1 MNIHATSVASHHV
14 RAAELPNALRMS
26 DRPDKPATHSRD
38 TPKVDRS
45 TVDAREE
52 GDDASTELRA
62 DGDGRDV
69 LRLLEA
75 GHFKGVADVRLR
87 INFFDELSS
96 RARVAAL
103 PAIEEQA
110 GEVVSA
116 VQARVDELMDTLE
129 LGDETLGLVSD
140 AVAAFDQAVQ
150 TLADQ
155 AISAGRVDP
164 DALASEI
171 QLAFDGLVEQL
182 EALLVNPT
190 PEAEP
195 PEPSVPAPD
204 GDAIAG
210 DQPENG
216 AATPLAITV
225 GTVNH
230 EKREPET
237 EPPGDPND
245 QGDAPAVSYDEAFA
259 SIREAFEDALATL
272 ISSLNQAVQLP
283 DPTSPP
289 GQGQAF
295 AKFLAMYDE
304 LRGTP
309 QTIDATV

>member
-1 MNIHATSVASHHV
+1 MNIHATSAASHHV
-14 RAAELPNALRMS
+14 RTAELPNALRMS
-26 DRPDKPATHSRD
+26 DRPDKPGTHSRD
-38 TPKVDRS
+38 TAKVDRL

-52 GDDASTELRA
+52 DDDASTEVRE
-62 DGDGRDV
+62 DGEGRGV

-103 PAIEEQA
+103 PAVEEQA

-116 VQARVDELMDTLE
+116 VEARVNELMDTLE
-129 LGDETLGLVSD
+129 PGDETIGLVSD

-171 QLAFDGLVEQL
+171 QSAFEGLVEQL

-190 PEAEP
+190 AEAEP
-195 PEPSVPAPD
+195 PSSTASAPD
-204 GDAIAG
+204 GDAVAG
-210 DQPENG
+210 DQPEDG
-216 AATPLAITV
+216 PVTPPALTV
-225 GTVNH
+225 GTITDEV
-230 EKREPET
+230 EEPEA

-245 QGDAPAVSYDEAFA
+245 QGEALAISYDEAFA
-259 SIREAFEDALATL
+259 SIRNAFEDALATL
-272 ISSLNQAVQLP
+272 ISSLNQAVTPP
-283 DPTSPP
+283 DPTSPT

-295 AKFLAMYDE
+295 AKFLAIYDG

-309 QTIDATV
+309 HAVDATV